1 MARAVCLP
9 SPSHPHQTTHPLP
22 PTTHSTEG
30 VGVGVRVGARWQ
42 AHVTDL
48 RIYFSCDDKESPRK
62 NQQKNQATW

>member
-1 MARAVCLP
+1 MSSIYLAP
-9 SPSHPHQTTHPLP
+9 PPNHPLP
-22 PTTHSTEG
+22 TTTTYSTEG